1 MSFFIV
7 LILGIIQGLTEFLP
21 VSSSGHLV
29 LLYDI
34 FHVEMS
40 SKLLSIL
47 LHVATLLSVIIYY
60 RKQLVILIKN
70 PICPTNRKIAT
81 TTIITCIL
89 VLILKPIIDLTFNG
103 DYLFIFF
110 IITAVIL
117 YISDFMSYKY
127 ELLSKTNINKTPT
140 THFIRTEDITNMSI
154 SYKQAIIIGITQAI
168 ACIPGIS
175 RSGSTIATAKICKV
189 KDSATYS
196 FLISIPII
204 IASLIME
211 ILDGGS
217 LGNISAI
224 AIIISMI
231 ICFIIGMLSIKIMTN
246 FVKNNKLCYF
256 SYYLIALSAFLI
268 LNDLFFHLF

>member
-1 MSFFIV
+1 MSFFVI
-7 LILGIIQGLTEFLP
+7 IFLGIIQGLTEFLP

-34 FHVEMS
+34 FHIVMS

-47 LHVATLLSVIIYY
+47 LHVATLFSVIIYY
-60 RKQLVILIKN
+60 RKQLIILIKN
-70 PICPTNRKIAT
+70 PLCNTNRKIIV
-81 TTIITCIL
+81 TTIVTCLL
-89 VLILKPIIDLTFNG
+89 VLILKPFIDITFNG
-103 DYLFIFF
+103 EYLFIFF
-110 IITAVIL
+110 ILTAVIL
-117 YISDFMSYKY
+117 YLSDYLSYKH
-127 ELLSKTNINKTPT
+127 ELMSKTECIT
-140 THFIRTEDITNMSI
+140 TNTSKFERTEDITNMNI
-154 SYKQAIIIGITQAI
+154 SYTQAIIIGLTQGI

-189 KDSATYS
+189 QDSATYS

-211 ILDGGS
+211 IFEG
-217 LGNISAI
+217 GNIGNASVI
-224 AIIISMI
+224 SVIISMI
-231 ICFIIGMLSIKIMTN
+231 ICFVVGLLSIKVMTN

-268 LNDLFFHLF
+268 FNDLVFHLF